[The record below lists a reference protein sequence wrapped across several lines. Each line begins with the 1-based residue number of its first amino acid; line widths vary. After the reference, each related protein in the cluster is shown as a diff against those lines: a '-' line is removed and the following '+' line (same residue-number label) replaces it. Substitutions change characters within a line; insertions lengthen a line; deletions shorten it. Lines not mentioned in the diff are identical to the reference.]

1 MKHRSL
7 FRFLC
12 SSVLFLYV
20 SSTAQAGQV
29 ITPDDRTWAKE
40 ALSRQTQ
47 PAAAESSKSIA
58 ILNFHNRTGQKRLD
72 ALQKGLALLVIND
85 LAKIDSVTVIER
97 TKMQAVIDAMQ
108 TGTGG
113 SGLLDDSAA
122 LTAGKALQAYYM
134 VNGAVTEGALE
145 QLEASAALIDVPFG
159 NRIDLPTS
167 AGPEQEF
174 YRIQKDVTFHVI
186 DALNIYLP
194 PQLRRSLEVPSSA
207 STTALLAFFL
217 GVDHSDHGEYRQAA
231 EMYTRALAEDPTLD
245 LAREA
250 LQELEDL
257 NLLAVAVEAPV
268 TEEPEPI
275 PAPQEKSEMSTGM
288 KTGLAVAA
296 VAGGVALLAAAGG
309 GGSGG
314 GDDTPPPPANDNPT
328 VAIDQT
334 NVTCGEDA
342 VVFTFSEPMDTRFG
356 YAESSD
362 SSFTVNGSWLDVQ
375 HYRASWSGLDTFCS
389 DTDAPE
395 SVRLTLT
402 NFQAED
408 GAPLSGQTSFTL
420 EFEDMTL

>member
-1 MKHRSL
+1 MKHRSF

-12 SSVLFLYV
+12 SFVLFLYI

-29 ITPDDRTWAKE
+29 ISPADRTWAKE

-72 ALQKGLALLVIND
+72 ALQKGMALLVIND

-97 TKMQAVIDAMQ
+97 TKMQAVIDALQ
-108 TGTGG
+108 TGVEG

-134 VNGAVTEGALE
+134 VNGAITEGALE

-159 NRIDLPTS
+159 NRIDLPNS

-194 PQLRRSLEVPSSA
+194 AQLRRSLEVPSSA

-217 GVDHSDHGEYRQAA
+217 GIDHSDRGEYRQAA

-257 NLLAVAVEAPV
+257 NLLAVAVEAPAA
-268 TEEPEPI
+268 EEPKPI
-275 PAPQEKSEMSTGM
+275 PPPQGKSEMSTGM

-309 GGSGG
+309 GGGGG
-314 GDDTPPPPANDNPT
+314 GDDTPPPPANENPT

-334 NVTCGEDA
+334 DVTCGADA

-356 YAESSD
+356 YAESND

-420 EFEDMTL
+420 EFEDVAL